1 MTTVNHYN
9 HYTKKSKDINKNVA
23 DDEIKYEDHKDVS
36 FHMWDMKKKQNLKQ
50 RSYYSMVLK

>member
-23 DDEIKYEDHKDVS
+23 DDELKYEEHKNVS
-36 FHMWDMKKKQNLKQ
+36 FHM
-50 RSYYSMVLK
+50 